1 MKKKIA
7 LFLVVALLSLGLV
20 SCNETIKNKR
30 YNSAIDNYYI
40 SLSVKQ
46 DFVYDT
52 GNFYYLVN
60 NEKDGTFNVIY
71 DLSNVDKKRIEK
83 TKATIPLYQRHNLP
97 IPPFELIY
105 TSNYTIYILDDNNYF
120 VYMKIRDVNFIKV
133 NYVRVRTL

>member
-20 SCNETIKNKR
+20 GCSETIKNKR

-40 SLSVKQ
+40 TLSLKR
-46 DFVYDT
+46 DFVYNT
-52 GNFYYLVN
+52 GNFFYLVN
-60 NEKDGTFNVIY
+60 NESDGTSYYIY

-97 IPPFELIY
+97 IPPLELIY
-105 TSNYTIYILDDNNYF
+105 TSDYTIYVLDDNNDF
-120 VYMKIRDVNFIKV
+120 VYMKIRDVSFMKV